1 MFPLKS
7 TPSEDDK
14 IKEGGGGGGVST
26 DFKGNVG
33 VTVIVPGGEFRRG
46 VSLYI
51 ICSRRLQ
58 GWAMD

>member
-1 MFPLKS
+1 MYLSFRKCSIELD
-7 TPSEDDK
+7 PSEDDK

-46 VSLYI
+46 VSVSI
-51 ICSRRLQ
+51 ICS
-58 GWAMD
+58 